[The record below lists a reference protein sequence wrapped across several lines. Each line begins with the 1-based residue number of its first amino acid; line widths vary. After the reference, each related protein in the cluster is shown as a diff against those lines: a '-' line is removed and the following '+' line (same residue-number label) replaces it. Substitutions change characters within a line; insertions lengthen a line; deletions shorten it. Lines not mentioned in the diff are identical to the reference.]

1 MANSISKADM
11 IISPIRVRPGKG
23 ISGPNS
29 AQSNNQF
36 NKILQSEVKKQ
47 ETLRFS
53 AHAEKRLQSRNINLN
68 QNQKM
73 KLDQAVETAARKG
86 IKDSLILLNNL
97 AFVVNIKNRTVV
109 TAMEQNQL
117 KEGAVTNIDGAM
129 ILFDGDS

>member
-29 AQSNNQF
+29 AQLNNQF

-47 ETLRFS
+47 GTLRFS
-53 AHAEKRLQSRNINLN
+53 AHAEKRLKSRNINLN